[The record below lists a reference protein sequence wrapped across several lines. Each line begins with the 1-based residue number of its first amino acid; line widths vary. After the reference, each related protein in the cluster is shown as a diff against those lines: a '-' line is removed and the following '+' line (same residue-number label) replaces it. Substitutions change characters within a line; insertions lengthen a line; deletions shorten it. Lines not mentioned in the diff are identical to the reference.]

1 MDANEVQR
9 GVIETLNDFC
19 MFGDEA
25 RLDDWMA
32 LFCEDGCFDPGRPVR
47 GRARIRR
54 LAAALLNSWTAS
66 SHHITNVRVEPL
78 GDSEASSVCSVY
90 AWHQRLDGT
99 QYESWGRYV
108 DKLRLEDG
116 RWRFVDRKVQMAG
129 YRGIGDQGVP
139 PVPRNTGPFE

>member
-1 MDANEVQR
+1 MHQTPTGANITVRTLSDLDTEALGQEL
-9 GVIETLNDFC
+9 IEGL
-19 MFGDEA
+19 
-25 RLDDWMA
+25 
-32 LFCEDGCFDPGRPVR
+32 
-47 GRARIRR
+47 
-54 LAAALLNSWTAS
+54 
-66 SHHITNVRVEPL
+66 
-78 GDSEASSVCSVY
+78 DSEASSVCSVY